1 MLCLIGE
8 AFDNNSDEVCGAT
21 VNIRGKIDKV
31 SLWTGDAA
39 KKDATLAIGWV
50 VLHIQRKAEI
60 NYNQLKLAALIYKRN
75 NL

>member
-50 VLHIQRKAEI
+50 VLNKQISWNKLQSIKTRCSHI
-60 NYNQLKLAALIYKRN
+60 
-75 NL
+75 